1 MRLGSFPRLS
11 AQVVP
16 NAISLDA
23 LKKSNSNFNSLAA
36 FFKRRYGG
44 AHTRGFYRARRNF
57 VQSVAAYSIV
67 CYLLQ
72 ATCRSHAHAV
82 TLRRASCIR
91 RR

>member
-1 MRLGSFPRLS
+1 MYLGSFLRLS

-44 AHTRGFYRARRNF
+44 AHTRGLYRARRNF

-72 ATCRSHAHAV
+72 V
-82 TLRRASCIR
+82 TSVEAMSTP
-91 RR
+91 